1 MVRDKQTEKSFRDK
15 WNNNKL
21 FAFKET
27 QDPNSFIL
35 NWILT
40 RNGFGNIQDLR
51 NSLKGKRRILDAGCG
66 NGRVTKLIRDSSPA
80 ETEVV
85 GFDLTSADVARS
97 NLSSEKNLKIYTKDL
112 SDDLSSLGKFDLIYC
127 QEVLHHTP
135 NPKKSFNN
143 LCNILSKDG
152 EIWIYV
158 YRVKAPAREFLDD
171 YIRKKIS
178 LMDYDS
184 AFNNLKQI
192 TNLGKVLSETNIEI
206 TIPDVDLLEIKA
218 GTYSLQR
225 FLYHHFFK
233 CFWNEEFSFD
243 ENNAINYDWYHPNL
257 CSRHTPEEVKEW
269 LLSQGLIIN
278 LAYEDHY
285 GITFHASSSLQEKS

>member
-1 MVRDKQTEKSFRDK
+1 M
-15 WNNNKL
+15 
-21 FAFKET
+21 
-27 QDPNSFIL
+27 
-35 NWILT
+35 
-40 RNGFGNIQDLR
+40 
-51 NSLKGKRRILDAGCG
+51 
-66 NGRVTKLIRDSSPA
+66 TKLLRDSSSV

-135 NPKKSFNN
+135 NPQKSFNN
-143 LCNILSKDG
+143 LCNILSKNG

-158 YRVKAPAREFLDD
+158 YRVKAPAREYIDD

-178 LMDYDS
+178 LMDYDT
-184 AFNNLKQI
+184 AFNHLKQI
-192 TNLGKVLSETNIEI
+192 TNLGKALSETNIEI
-206 TIPDVDLLEIKA
+206 TVPEVDLLEIKA

-257 CSRHTPEEVKEW
+257 CSRHTPEEIREW
-269 LLSQGLIIN
+269 LTSKGLIIN
-278 LAYEDHY
+278 HAYEDHY
-285 GITFHASSSLQEKS
+285 GITFQATLPMQD